1 MTTTTSRDTA
11 PYLQQQCNH
20 LGALC
25 NHVDIK
31 ASLFLSLVVAMLL
44 AYAFSPAV
52 NLITLVG
59 AVAFTIAVPI
69 RIGVQ
74 MLSNMTLAVGPQL
87 VPSGAEM
94 SALDDDET
102 RSYWNQIVDELH
114 NAVAYNSSLLRK
126 KHTQHWNIMLISLCV
141 FGFIMAMTVVGTF
154 IEPPAW
160 STYPFH

>member
-1 MTTTTSRDTA
+1 MTMSRSEQA
-11 PYLQQQCNH
+11 FYMQHQCYH
-20 LGALC
+20 LGVLC

-31 ASLFLSLVVAMLL
+31 ASIFLSVVAAMVL

-74 MLSNMTLAVGPQL
+74 MLGNTTLNAGPLLTLSNG
-87 VPSGAEM
+87 VPPAPGSPEH
-94 SALDDDET
+94 E
-102 RSYWNQIVDELH
+102 SYWIHLVDDLDRAIH
-114 NAVAYNSSLLRK
+114 YNTRLLRT
-126 KHTQHWNIMLISLCV
+126 KHTQHWNIMLISLCI
-141 FGFIMAMTVVGTF
+141 FGFIMTMTVVGTF